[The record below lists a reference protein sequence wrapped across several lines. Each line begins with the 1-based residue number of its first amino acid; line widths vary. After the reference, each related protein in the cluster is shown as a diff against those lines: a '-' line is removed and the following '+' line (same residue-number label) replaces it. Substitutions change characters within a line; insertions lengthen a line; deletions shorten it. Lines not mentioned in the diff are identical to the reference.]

1 MWAPC
6 WVSVCFPQDCWD
18 ILRLISNLVRVNREE
33 ETIKSD
39 CVSVFCFVFALTP
52 GSSNILGRGRS
63 GCETNDEITFLLI
76 LHLNE
81 PSLPAFHVAGGRNML
96 SGPRMPKNSQHMM
109 QSILQVR
116 QNYKQSSCLVR

>member
-6 WVSVCFPQDCWD
+6 WVSVFFPQDCLD
-18 ILRLISNLVRVNREE
+18 ILRLISNLVRGTREK
-33 ETIKSD
+33 TIKSD
-39 CVSVFCFVFALTP
+39 CVFVFCFVFALTG
-52 GSSNILGRGRS
+52 GSSNSFGRGRL

-81 PSLPAFHVAGGRNML
+81 PSLPAFHVTGGRNML
-96 SGPRMPKNSQHMM
+96 RGPRLHKNSHHMA
-109 QSILQVR
+109 QSLLQVR

>member
-6 WVSVCFPQDCWD
+6 WVSVFFPQDCLD
-18 ILRLISNLVRVNREE
+18 ILHLISNLVRETREK
-33 ETIKSD
+33 TIKSD
-39 CVSVFCFVFALTP
+39 CVFVFCFLFALTRGP
-52 GSSNILGRGRS
+52 SNSFGRGRL

-81 PSLPAFHVAGGRNML
+81 PSLLAFHVTGGRNML
-96 SGPRMPKNSQHMM
+96 SGPSLHKNNQHMA
-109 QSILQVR
+109 QSLLQVR